1 MKLFG
6 RAYLEAFIA
15 FAILDGIWLS
25 LIASDF
31 YVEHLGYIMREQV
44 IWPAAIAFYFL
55 YIAGVVYL
63 VSVPAALRNNWK
75 KAGINGAVL
84 GLVGYG
90 TYDLTNYA
98 TLEGWPF
105 IVLAVD
111 LVWGAFVS
119 SIIAL
124 GGFMGARR
132 YIDAQRMKKAAA
144 AAPYKDY

>member
-15 FAILDGIWLS
+15 FAILDGIWLA

-31 YVEHLGYIMREQV
+31 YAQHLGYIMRQQV
-44 IWPAAIAFYFL
+44 IWPAAIVFYFL

-84 GLVGYG
+84 GLVAYG

-98 TLEGWPF
+98 TLQGWPF

-111 LVWGAFVS
+111 LVWGAVVS
-119 SIIAL
+119 SVVAL

>member
-1 MKLFG
+1 MKLFS
-6 RAYLEAFIA
+6 RAYIEAFIA
-15 FAILDGIWLS
+15 FAILDGIWLA

-31 YVEHLGYIMREQV
+31 YAQYLGYIMRQQV
-44 IWPAAIAFYFL
+44 IWPAAIVFYFL

-75 KAGINGAVL
+75 KAGVNGAVL
-84 GLVGYG
+84 GLVAYG

-98 TLEGWPF
+98 TLQGWPF

-111 LVWGAFVS
+111 LLWGAAVTS
-119 SIIAL
+119 AVAL

>member
-31 YVEHLGYIMREQV
+31 YAENLGALMRDQV
-44 IWPAAIAFYFL
+44 IWPAAFVFYFL

-63 VSVPAALRNNWK
+63 VSVPAALERNWK
-75 KAGINGAVL
+75 KAALNGAVL
-84 GLVGYG
+84 GLVAYG

-111 LVWGAFVS
+111 LVWGTCVTTV
-119 SIIAL
+119 IAI
-124 GGFMGARR
+124 GGYMGGRR
-132 YIDAQRMKKAAA
+132 FIDAQIRKKAAEA
-144 AAPYKDY
+144 AS

>member
-6 RAYLEAFIA
+6 RAYLDAFIA
-15 FAILDGIWLS
+15 FAILDGIWLA

-31 YVEHLGYIMREQV
+31 YAQHLGYIMRQQV
-44 IWPAAIAFYFL
+44 IWPAAIVFYFL

-63 VSVPAALRNNWK
+63 ASVPAALRNNWK

-84 GLVGYG
+84 GLVAYG

-98 TLEGWPF
+98 TLQGWPF

-111 LVWGAFVS
+111 LLWGAFVS
-119 SIIAL
+119 SVVAL